1 MPTEA
6 SRTLN
11 QRQSMSLGARRV
23 FRLSLTVALSLVIAY
38 SMALS
43 MPYIVPIFALML
55 TVAPSPPPKLKGLL
69 VIVAVAALMTSSG
82 LLIVPLLI
90 DYPASAVLVV
100 LVALFLSNYIT
111 VSVGQVMV
119 GMLLT
124 IGITLIS
131 AIGTV
136 SFFGAIVVIKALLS
150 GIAIAVICQWVV
162 YPLFPEDS
170 ASPAPAAAPASNENA
185 LWISLR
191 ATLIVMPAYLACL
204 TNPMMYMPLIMKT
217 VALGQQSTV
226 DDTNVAARTMLG
238 STLMGGMIA
247 VGFWFLLKINVSL
260 WMFFLGMLLITMV
273 IAAKI
278 YGVSAS
284 KYSANF
290 WSDAFVNMLILL
302 GPAVADSANGKDV
315 YQAFA
320 VRMGLFVVV
329 TIYASLTVLAL
340 DHLRASRRKKLAAAL
355 PPVI

>member
-55 TVAPSPPPKLKGLL
+55 TVTPSPPPKLKGLL

-170 ASPAPAAAPASNENA
+170 ASPEPAAAPASNENA

-191 ATLIVMPAYLACL
+191 ATLIVMPAYLVCL

-247 VGFWFLLKINVSL
+247 VGFF
-260 WMFFLGMLLITMV
+260 
-273 IAAKI
+273 
-278 YGVSAS
+278 
-284 KYSANF
+284 
-290 WSDAFVNMLILL
+290 
-302 GPAVADSANGKDV
+302 
-315 YQAFA
+315 
-320 VRMGLFVVV
+320 
-329 TIYASLTVLAL
+329 
-340 DHLRASRRKKLAAAL
+340 HLHDRWH
-355 PPVI
+355 